1 MADPGVRQSMIK
13 NFKKIKHHMVLF
25 CAASVTAGGATSPCR
40 HHSYFSAQRRR
51 LQPVGTAPPVC
62 RAVPRAACLFAA
74 FPVGSLHVPQRGK
87 WQLYSYDAARP
98 RGPSVRGRS
107 GCRVAPHP
115 APPRPPASFAF
126 AFAQKESVFVDAD
139 TVILSCWGVRVNS
152 DI

>member
-1 MADPGVRQSMIK
+1 MRVPLTPVGMADPGVRQSMIK

-51 LQPVGTAPPVC
+51 LQPVGTASPVC
-62 RAVPRAACLFAA
+62 CAVPRAACLFAA

-98 RGPSVRGRS
+98 RGPSVRGPRRS
-107 GCRVAPHP
+107 GCRVAPRP
-115 APPRPPASFAF
+115 ALPTCQLCFCVCPEGIRF
-126 AFAQKESVFVDAD
+126 
-139 TVILSCWGVRVNS
+139 RRR
-152 DI
+152 